1 MAVAGRAETDGP
13 DRYHA
18 SVTSEPWRCP
28 LCNALAESARD
39 HLAEAHG
46 VGGNRDRFG
55 LRDAVKRDPRRTS
68 RDDTPT
74 EFDAD
79 EEHDPPRESPSSS
92 FGPPIWRRVPPA
104 PGRGRSP
111 RPGDG
116 GRQLDDPPLTW
127 RKAPRP
133 PSGPSRRGRT
143 GDPSEAAP
151 SKPVPLPPDA
161 AVLRLVCESLD
172 GVDAQVLG
180 DRLRALPGV
189 DSVALDLYARTADLY
204 LDRSR
209 ATAPHLVALARERV
223 RLPVRTAELHRSP
236 ERGQGLGAATLIYVV
251 Q

>member
-1 MAVAGRAETDGP
+1 
-13 DRYHA
+13 
-18 SVTSEPWRCP
+18 VTSEPWRCP
-28 LCNALAESARD
+28 LCKTLAESARD

-55 LRDAVKRDPRRTS
+55 LRDAVKRDERDERRTS

-74 EFDAD
+74 DFDVD
-79 EEHDPPRESPSSS
+79 DIQDPPAESPSSA

-104 PGRGRSP
+104 PGAGRSG
-111 RPGDG
+111 RLGDG
-116 GRQLDDPPLTW
+116 GSSLDDLPLTW

-133 PSGPSRRGRT
+133 SSRRGRT

-161 AVLRLVCESLD
+161 AVLRLVCDSLD
-172 GVDAQVLG
+172 GVDAQTLS

-189 DSVALDLYARTADLY
+189 EAVTLDLYARTADLY
-204 LDRSR
+204 LDRTR
-209 ATAPHLVALARERV
+209 ATAPHLVAMARERV
-223 RLPVRTAELHRSP
+223 KLPVRTAELHRSP
-236 ERGQGLGAATLIYVV
+236 ERGQGIGAGTLIYVV